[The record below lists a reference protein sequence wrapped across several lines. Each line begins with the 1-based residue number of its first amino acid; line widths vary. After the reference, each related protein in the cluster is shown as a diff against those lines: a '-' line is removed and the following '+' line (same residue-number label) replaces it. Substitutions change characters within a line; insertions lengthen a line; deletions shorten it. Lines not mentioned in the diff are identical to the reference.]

1 MNWKE
6 KLVRF
11 MQGRYGVDSFSK
23 FLLGAAVVC
32 IVLSTIFRNNF
43 FSLLGWVCLIF
54 TYVRMLSKNYARRSA
69 ENQKYQQILGA
80 VKGFFG
86 GRVKAPGMPRDKEH
100 KIYKCP
106 VCGQKTRVPRGKGKI
121 EIECPKCHNKFMKR
135 T

>member
-1 MNWKE
+1 MSWKE
-6 KLVRF
+6 KLARF

-32 IVLSTIFRNNF
+32 ILLSAIFRSNLFN
-43 FSLLGWVCLIF
+43 LLGWVCLIY
-54 TYVRMLSKNYARRSA
+54 TYVRMLSRNYAKRSA
-69 ENQKYQQILGA
+69 ENQKYLQLL
-80 VKGFFG
+80 
-86 GRVKAPGMPRDKEH
+86 GRVKGIFQGNTGAKVPKDREH

-121 EIECPKCHNKFMKR
+121 EIECPKCHNKFVKR